1 MCAAPFAGAA
11 APVMRLVGKR
21 PSAANPTMCDTCFRF
36 VSEHHGGAEIE
47 CTMLFADIRGSTTLA
62 ESMSPAEFHAVL
74 DRFYT
79 TASQVVFD
87 HDGSVDKFVGDELV
101 AIFFPLLSGYG
112 HAAKGVEAAKA
123 LVRATGHTD
132 AAGPWVP
139 IGAGVHTGLVW
150 FGAVGRGDRVDL
162 TAVGD
167 GVNTTA
173 RLASVAR
180 AGEILVTMETAA
192 AASLDSGLERR
203 QLELKGKQTLTEV
216 VSLRV
221 HA

>member
-123 LVRATGHTD
+123 LLRATGHTD

-173 RLASVAR
+173 RLASVAK

-203 QLELKGKQTLTEV
+203 QLELKGKQTLTDV